1 MNPENSSLKTTKATT
16 SKKPLLLRGLLLLFI
31 ALGLIFLSVA
41 VLVSENS
48 SFKVPSFLD
57 FGRDSESFSVPE
69 GWVFSV
75 TPTGETYRYPSELG
89 TKYISSRDWS
99 PTLAVFNNSYS
110 CNPVGDESSLG
121 IWTVER
127 TINNRPYC
135 ISTYS
140 EGAAGTIYKN
150 YSYYFPLENQ
160 IAAISFFLGFPQ
172 CPNYDEPEKSACE
185 REQAAFDLDSL
196 VDQIAQTITPS
207 QTSVKDS
214 LAACLLASDWGSHD
228 YCLELLADI
237 RNYDDC
243 VAAGLKIDEND
254 SNLCLTPDNRSFR
267 NEANSTW
274 SILLEAINNCEVDAA
289 FQSHQKFVE
298 LDLKNGSQLSAYEPE
313 IDDIFDAVDA
323 VAGKCGQIRMA
334 TE

>member
-1 MNPENSSLKTTKATT
+1 MNLENSFFKRPKATT
-16 SKKPLLLRGLLLLFI
+16 AKKPLLLRWLLLLFI

-41 VLVSENS
+41 VLISENS
-48 SFKVPSFLD
+48 SFKAPSFLD
-57 FGRDSESFSVPE
+57 FDRDFESFSAPE
-69 GWVFSV
+69 DWAFSV
-75 TPTGETYRYPSELG
+75 TETGETYRYPIKLN

-99 PTLAVFNNSYS
+99 PTLTVFNNSYS
-110 CNPVGDESSLG
+110 CNPVGDESSPG

-135 ISTYS
+135 VSTYS

-172 CPNYDEPEKSACE
+172 CPNYDDPEKSACE
-185 REQAAFDLDSL
+185 REQAAFDLDAL
-196 VDQIAQTITPS
+196 VDQIVQTITPT
-207 QTSVKDS
+207 QTSIKDR
-214 LAACLLASDWGSHD
+214 LAACLVTSDWGSHD
-228 YCLELLADI
+228 YCLELLGSI
-237 RNYDDC
+237 RNYNDC
-243 VAAGLKIDEND
+243 VAAGLMVDEND
-254 SNLCLTPDNRSFR
+254 ANLCLTPDGRSFR

-274 SILLEAINNCEVDAA
+274 PILLEAIDNCEVDAA
-289 FQSHQKFVE
+289 FQNHQKFVE

-313 IDDIFDAVDA
+313 IDDIFDAVSA
-323 VAGKCGQIRMA
+323 VTNKCGQIRIA